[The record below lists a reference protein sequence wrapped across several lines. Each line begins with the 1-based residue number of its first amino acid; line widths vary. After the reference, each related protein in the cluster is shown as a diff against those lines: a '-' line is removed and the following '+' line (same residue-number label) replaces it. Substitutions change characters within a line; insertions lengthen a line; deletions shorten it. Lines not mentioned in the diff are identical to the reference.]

1 MNRPTPQ
8 EARSG
13 VVAVL
18 NDSVAHALELKGC
31 LESERSALERQD
43 ADALETIVATKSQ
56 WVEQL
61 KSLED
66 RRSKLCEAA
75 GFSAGPTQMDELTSW
90 CDENDA
96 ISGRW
101 DRLMSIAA
109 DCNSINLGNGA
120 IIRLRRN
127 HVDASL
133 AVLRGAEQED
143 STYRSSGDNANAMM
157 KRSLARA

>member
-1 MNRPTPQ
+1 MNRPTLE
-8 EARSG
+8 EARAG

-18 NDSVAHALELKGC
+18 DDSVARALELKGC
-31 LESERSALERQD
+31 LENERSALERQD
-43 ADALETIVATKSQ
+43 AAALETIVATKSRR
-56 WVEQL
+56 VERL

-66 RRSKLCEAA
+66 RRSQLCEAA
-75 GFSAGPTQMDELTSW
+75 GFPAGPTQMDELAEW
-90 CDENDA
+90 CDRDQA

-101 DRLMSIAA
+101 DRLMAIAA

-127 HVDASL
+127 HIDASL
-133 AVLRGAEQED
+133 AVLRGADQED